1 MLFIF
6 YFFRQEALRL
16 KEEEARALEKQLGKK
31 KAREEAEKKFQ
42 QRIDDFERQEQE
54 QEHREREKI
63 ESNNEQIRNAQ
74 FKEVIK
80 MDAFSFD
87 FIHGL
92 RKPNEGKIQR
102 NLKIWADVADKI
114 CFGRT

>member
-1 MLFIF
+1 MSLISIVDLFVDFFFI
-6 YFFRQEALRL
+6 FRQEALRL

-74 FKEVIK
+74 FKEVK
-80 MDAFSFD
+80 KRPFFHSF
-87 FIHGL
+87 L
-92 RKPNEGKIQR
+92 
-102 NLKIWADVADKI
+102 
-114 CFGRT
+114 CY

>member
-1 MLFIF
+1 MILIVFIF
-6 YFFRQEALRL
+6 KIFRQEALRL

-42 QRIDDFERQEQE
+42 QRIDDMERQEQE

-74 FKEVIK
+74 FKEDQPVSIELTK
-80 MDAFSFD
+80 ETQF
-87 FIHGL
+87 
-92 RKPNEGKIQR
+92 KPN
-102 NLKIWADVADKI
+102 
-114 CFGRT
+114 FP

>member
-1 MLFIF
+1 M
-6 YFFRQEALRL
+6 
-16 KEEEARALEKQLGKK
+16 GKK

-74 FKEVIK
+74 FKEV
-80 MDAFSFD
+80 
-87 FIHGL
+87 L
-92 RKPNEGKIQR
+92 
-102 NLKIWADVADKI
+102 
-114 CFGRT
+114 

>member
-1 MLFIF
+1 
-6 YFFRQEALRL
+6 
-16 KEEEARALEKQLGKK
+16 LGKK

-74 FKEVIK
+74 FKEVK
-80 MDAFSFD
+80 KEDGFL
-87 FIHGL
+87 FIFIL
-92 RKPNEGKIQR
+92 LIITF
-102 NLKIWADVADKI
+102 L
-114 CFGRT
+114 

>member
-1 MLFIF
+1 M
-6 YFFRQEALRL
+6 
-16 KEEEARALEKQLGKK
+16 GKK

-74 FKEVIK
+74 FKEVK
-80 MDAFSFD
+80 KRTFFSFILIIILLIID
-87 FIHGL
+87 F
-92 RKPNEGKIQR
+92 
-102 NLKIWADVADKI
+102 
-114 CFGRT
+114 

>member
-1 MLFIF
+1 MPISSPTWFLIVCLFFLI
-6 YFFRQEALRL
+6 FRQEALRL

-74 FKEVIK
+74 FKEVK
-80 MDAFSFD
+80 
-87 FIHGL
+87 
-92 RKPNEGKIQR
+92 N
-102 NLKIWADVADKI
+102 
-114 CFGRT
+114 RTFFHLLLYY

>member
-1 MLFIF
+1 MSLISIVDLFVDFFFI
-6 YFFRQEALRL
+6 FRQEALRL

-74 FKEVIK
+74 FKEDQPVIYIFMLWK
-80 MDAFSFD
+80 EFKWKLNF
-87 FIHGL
+87 
-92 RKPNEGKIQR
+92 
-102 NLKIWADVADKI
+102 
-114 CFGRT
+114 